1 MKYLFLLSLA
11 AMTFFLFNIIIQ
23 ILKNKKDFFKRKLPA
38 RRPIHLDP
46 RFNKAL
52 IFAGGKKNALVFLIL
67 AAIVLIAS
75 GNIIFVLIIAVFYFY
90 ILWNIKDSKAKKLK
104 NLIDKQT
111 IEALT
116 TIKNAVLAGKS
127 IQDALILTAAD
138 IKDPLKTEFEKM
150 AQDLSLG
157 ASLDSVLSKASN
169 NAPSK
174 EFKLMADTIRLS
186 AESGASLSGIF
197 ERITDAASQRIELF
211 EKVSALT
218 AQGKMSGNVVSS
230 VPFVVMI
237 MMSLLQPDMTNVLF
251 NTFIGNILLLI
262 VTGMTLMGSFLIRKL
277 TEVDY

>member
-1 MKYLFLLSLA
+1 
-11 AMTFFLFNIIIQ
+11 
-23 ILKNKKDFFKRKLPA
+23 
-38 RRPIHLDP
+38 
-46 RFNKAL
+46 
-52 IFAGGKKNALVFLIL
+52 
-67 AAIVLIAS
+67 
-75 GNIIFVLIIAVFYFY
+75 
-90 ILWNIKDSKAKKLK
+90 
-104 NLIDKQT
+104 
-111 IEALT
+111 
-116 TIKNAVLAGKS
+116 
-127 IQDALILTAAD
+127 
-138 IKDPLKTEFEKM
+138 M